1 MLQKKNPPTTHT
13 HTHAH
18 KSRLLVDMVI
28 DILSDRGFSVGHAHE
43 CIDRPVRVNL
53 ATGDIETA
61 SQDVHK
67 FR

>member
-1 MLQKKNPPTTHT
+1 
-13 HTHAH
+13 
-18 KSRLLVDMVI
+18 MVI

-53 ATGDIETA
+53 ATGDIETE